1 MKETKGVK
9 FFNSIS
15 WKITMLVIGV
25 VVYSVIGCMTIS
37 ITEATSIVEEVN
49 KKYILNMAETAAS
62 VIENTT
68 YEEGMDYSPYLANV
82 KLTGVDSSYA
92 YMVSQDGTMLYHPTP
107 EKIGQMVENVVV
119 AEVVQQLKSGAKV
132 EREVVL
138 YDYKGIMKYAA
149 YTITSNKQ
157 IIVVTADKDELMKAV
172 TEMTVKA
179 GGLSFFNLL
188 VCVIIGY
195 VVSRFICKSLNQL
208 TIIISSTSEFDFRH
222 NPLNDVLCKRK
233 DEAGEIARMVRVMR
247 RNLRDMMGDIND
259 ASNLITDNVQKLETV
274 TAKITQMCSDSSST
288 SEELAAGAQEAAAST
303 ADVNENIN
311 ALRNGAEDIS
321 TLTKNGAKESEVI
334 MSRAADMRTKT
345 QRASD
350 VTMEMYNSVKT
361 KAQDAIE
368 GSKAVEQINNLTQ
381 TIMDISN
388 QTGLLALNASIEA
401 ARAGEAGKGFAVVA
415 TEIGSLADQTSKAIA
430 NITNIVDAV
439 NIAVGNM
446 AECLEETTEFLEKT
460 VVKDYEE
467 FAQVSEQYQSDA
479 DTFKSSMNNVSTS
492 MNDLRISVDAIADAM
507 EGISL
512 TVSEAAK
519 GISVIAG
526 KANDM
531 FGETTASKDGVDKCY
546 ECVKVLKK
554 SVDRFILK

>member
-49 KKYILNMAETAAS
+49 KKYILNIAETAAS

-107 EKIGQMVENVVV
+107 EKIGQMVENAVV

-179 GGLSFFNLL
+179 GGFSFFNLL

-247 RNLRDMMGDIND
+247 RNLRDMMSDIND

-381 TIMDISN
+381 TIMDISD

-519 GISVIAG
+519 GIGVIAG